1 MEARGE
7 ETLERPLSSFILFI
21 SHECEGS
28 EKGKSQKYE
37 EKHRGPRSESLSIAD
52 VALAA
57 DVAE

>member
-1 MEARGE
+1 MRR
-7 ETLERPLSSFILFI
+7 LWSDPFHPSFYVF
-21 SHECEGS
+21 HMNVRVRR
-28 EKGKSQKYE
+28 KAKSQKYE